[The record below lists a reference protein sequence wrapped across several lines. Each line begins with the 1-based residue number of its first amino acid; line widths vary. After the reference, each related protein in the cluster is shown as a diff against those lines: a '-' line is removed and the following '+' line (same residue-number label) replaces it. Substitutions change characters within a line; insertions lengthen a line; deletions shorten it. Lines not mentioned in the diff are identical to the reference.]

1 MVLVANIVAKSF
13 IMASISSLNLS
24 GCDEIHKWNPEHESL
39 NALSYYSQ
47 KWPEDQ
53 VPAIISASLRR
64 IREPGLGGSG

>member
-53 VPAIISASLRR
+53 VPGIISTSL
-64 IREPGLGGSG
+64 